1 MTEKKKNNEYKPL
14 PLFDTLDHHVHMY
27 ADYENPFTKEVA
39 KKHLVHLYQSID
51 IILTEEHVFDYFY
64 AHLFLYEYRG
74 SAETFN
80 AYRRELDRFL
90 QWTWFIKNSYL
101 KKIKKNHL
109 EEFIEFCQN
118 PPKNWI
124 GEKVVP
130 RYLMVNTFKI
140 PHPEWKPFVVKV
152 KKADFKNGH
161 TPLKEK
167 FNFSSSALK
176 QTFSIIS
183 SFYENLIQMELN
195 TVNPVKQIR
204 QKSKFIVKES
214 FKRPVRRLSRIQWN
228 AVLEACQTLSHDD
241 SRIDERTEFMIHLLF
256 GLYLRISEMTA
267 SKRWNPVM
275 SDFYKDSQGN
285 WWFQTVGKG
294 NKKRIIAVSDE
305 TLECLKKYRTKRGL
319 DALPV
324 LGENTPLIEKVKGKG
339 ALSSTRLVRQHIQIC
354 FDKAA
359 EILEHK
365 NESEEAVNLRHATVH
380 WLRHTG
386 ISEDVKI
393 RPREH
398 VRDDAG
404 HSSSMTTDRYI
415 DVDLLERAQS
425 AKNKKLTF

>member
-1 MTEKKKNNEYKPL
+1 MTEQRKNKSYKPI
-14 PLFDTLDHHVHMY
+14 PLFDTLEHHVHMH
-27 ADYENPFTKEVA
+27 ADYENPFTKDMATEHLA
-39 KKHLVHLYQSID
+39 KLYKLLQIPIS
-51 IILTEEHVFDYFY
+51 EEQGRDYFY

-74 SAETFN
+74 SSETFN

-90 QWTWFIKNSYL
+90 QWTWFIKNLTL
-101 KKIKKNHL
+101 KKLKKNHL
-109 EEFIEFCQN
+109 EEFIEFCQS
-118 PPKNWI
+118 PPESWI
-124 GEKVVP
+124 GDKVVP
-130 RYLMVNTFKI
+130 RYLLIGLSKV

-161 TPLKEK
+161 LPVKGK
-167 FNFSSSALK
+167 FSFSNTALK

-183 SFYENLIQMELN
+183 SFYENLIHMELN
-195 TVNPVKQIR
+195 TINPVKQIR
-204 QKSKFIVKES
+204 QKSKYILKEA
-214 FKRPVRRLSRIQWN
+214 FKKPVRRLSSLQWN
-228 AVLEACQTLSHDD
+228 TVLQACQNLSHHD
-241 SRIDERTEFMIHLLF
+241 SRIDERTEFIIHLLF
-256 GLYLRISEMTA
+256 GLYLRISEITS

-305 TLECLKKYRTKRGL
+305 TLECLKKYRIKRGL

-324 LGENTPLIEKVKGKG
+324 PGELTPLIEKVKGKG
-339 ALSSTRLVRQHIQIC
+339 GLSSTRLIRQHIQLC

-359 EILEHK
+359 EILEQQ
-365 NESEEAVNLRHATVH
+365 NEAEEAINLRHATVH

-386 ISEDVKI
+386 ISEDVKM

-404 HSSSMTTDRYI
+404 HSSSVTTDRYI

-425 AKNKKLTF
+425 AKNKKMKF

>member
-1 MTEKKKNNEYKPL
+1 MTEQKKNISYYPI
-14 PLFDTLDHHVHMY
+14 PLFDTLDQHVHMY
-27 ADYENPFTKEVA
+27 ADYENPFAKEVA
-39 KKHLVHLYQSID
+39 IQHLKKLYRQVNKEVS
-51 IILTEEHVFDYFY
+51 EEQGLDYFY

-90 QWTWFIKNSYL
+90 QWVWFVKKLTL

-109 EEFIEFCQN
+109 EEFIEFCQS

-124 GEKVVP
+124 GDKVVP
-130 RYLMVNTFKI
+130 RYLLINLSKI

-152 KKADFKNGH
+152 KKADFKNGQL
-161 TPLKEK
+161 PIKEK
-167 FNFSSSALK
+167 FSFSNTALK

-183 SFYENLIQMELN
+183 SFYENLIHMELN

-204 QKSKFIVKES
+204 QKSKFIIKEA
-214 FKRPVRRLSRIQWN
+214 FKRPVRRLSRLQWN
-228 AVLEACQTLSHDD
+228 TVLKACQNLSHDD
-241 SRIDERTEFMIHLLF
+241 SRIDERTEFIIHLLF
-256 GLYLRISEMTA
+256 GLYLRISEITS

-275 SDFYKDSQGN
+275 SDFYKDSQGH

-305 TLECLKKYRTKRGL
+305 TLECLKKYRIKRGL

-324 LGENTPLIEKVKGKG
+324 LGEQTPLIEKVKGKG
-339 ALSSTRLVRQHIQIC
+339 GLSSARLVRQNIQLC
-354 FDKAA
+354 FDMAA
-359 EILEHK
+359 EILELQ
-365 NESEEAVNLRHATVH
+365 NEMEEAINLRHATVH

-404 HSSSMTTDRYI
+404 HSSSVTTDRYI

-425 AKNKKLTF
+425 AKNKKITF